1 MGLDDP
7 SGALTA
13 RLDTPGDGTDTTAM
27 EQERDALHNELI
39 LSAEG
44 AGTQNPRTEI
54 QIGPQPR

>member
-7 SGALTA
+7 SGAFTA
-13 RLDTPGDGTDTTAM
+13 RLDTTAM
-27 EQERDALHNELI
+27 EQEQDALHNELI